1 MLEKSEGSRD
11 VQGIKIVPG
20 GHLQLRFY
28 SSTGPEVPSA
38 WIPVP
43 RYLPSLLHLLFYRDL
58 LLVGDVSFF
67 LC

>member
-1 MLEKSEGSRD
+1 MLEKGEGGKD

-28 SSTGPEVPSA
+28 PSPGPDVPPA

-43 RYLPSLLHLLFYRDL
+43 RYLPSLL
-58 LLVGDVSFF
+58 
-67 LC
+67 